1 MRSMAGVAALIALF
15 ALAAC
20 KKEPD
25 FDARY
30 DAAAANIQERAA
42 AIDAEMANQTARA
55 NDTTSAASEDTR

>member
-1 MRSMAGVAALIALF
+1 MRGMAGVGALIALL

-30 DAAAANIQERAA
+30 DAAATNIQERAA
-42 AIDAEMANQTARA
+42 AIDGEMANQTARA
-55 NDTTSAASEDTR
+55 RETSEPSEDTR